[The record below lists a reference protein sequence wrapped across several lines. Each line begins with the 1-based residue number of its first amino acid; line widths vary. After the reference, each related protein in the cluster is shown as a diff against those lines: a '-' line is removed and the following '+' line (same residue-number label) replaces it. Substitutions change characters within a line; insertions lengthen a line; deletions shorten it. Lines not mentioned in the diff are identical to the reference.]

1 MSEKNLSKDK
11 YSKNNEKETSFN
23 LVKTIMSN
31 SNIKDINQ
39 SNNYTSHL
47 QMPPNIILNQNTNIV
62 INSENNNNKGKNN
75 IIIMQDMKTKISDNN
90 YIDIKELLDSQN
102 ISQQAKNQLLNLSF
116 TKLYL
121 TNNNN
126 QKKIIFE
133 LIEHGADP
141 NHKLNFDI
149 NEKNKSNNYSIPK
162 NIKLTPLIYC
172 CIKGDYELFEL
183 IKNKIYLSTSNEE
196 NSTLNVNKNYF
207 FYFFENNQNIDNKIK
222 IANSILQKS
231 KNNKN
236 IKININDYDKQTG
249 MTLLMLSVIRQYINF
264 IKLFIENGADLNLK
278 NLIDGDTALHYAAKI
293 KNKAIIELLLNNKN
307 CNLLIKNSKNETII
321 DVANTN
327 CANTEIYSLLAKKY
341 GEQQKLWEE
350 KNNKKINDQNKINR
364 NYSLNSNG
372 IKEKNNA
379 NKSNNNKSKNIINND
394 SETQN
399 DILKSNKIKHNIED
413 FNSYIEIPFQFN
425 NNINYI
431 DYFDSNTNNKIP
443 NGINETD
450 IKNISNQEDNDAGN
464 IKNYMKLKGAPILNI
479 NLRSKEDEDAL
490 IIENLKA
497 ENEALDI
504 DFENI
509 ENKLDSVYKEH
520 SKLLKELSEI
530 NKEINS
536 ANERIDS
543 YGKKLQD
550 KESKYMVAFQKLKVQ
565 ENNQNSILDILLYQK
580 KFLEMNQNHNKYISD
595 MNYLDKKFTDDFFD
609 DKYIKDNLQKDILD
623 FQLYVKANIKI
634 KQKPINEIRS
644 SLQEILESNG
654 YDYTVYVFGSFAT
667 GLCLPWSDLDL
678 ILINKNQSS
687 KIINIE
693 DKLKEIHTLLNNSN
707 WVNKPILVNNYR
719 IFPYITFSTDEKH
732 GFMKVNLTIQD
743 KKNYG
748 YKCAKLTLNFL
759 HTYKNI
765 EPLVLVLKHLFKYSN
780 TIFSLS
786 SYSENPKENLNSYGI
801 FLMVVFF
808 IQFQIMHVNIE
819 KINNPEYLGE
829 LFMNFLIYYNNYD
842 QNEKGYIFVR
852 TGLEDTLENDDFLFL
867 KETKSNLVVIDPLD
881 HKNNVVAKNI
891 DFNNIKFFFK
901 LILYSARI
909 KCDCSCHYLKDYD
922 DKAGNDMNKS
932 IELGNEHCILKKIF
946 KTANRINSNFLNL

>member
-133 LIEHGADP
+133 LIEHGADH

-364 NYSLNSNG
+364 NYNLNSYG

-379 NKSNNNKSKNIINND
+379 NKSNNNKSKNNINND

-932 IELGNEHCILKKIF
+932 IELGTEHCILKKIF

>member
-11 YSKNNEKETSFN
+11 YSKDNEKETSFN

-350 KNNKKINDQNKINR
+350 KNNKKINEQNKINR

>member
-379 NKSNNNKSKNIINND
+379 NKSNNNKSKNNINND

-743 KKNYG
+743 KKNNG

-932 IELGNEHCILKKIF
+932 IELGTEHCILKKIF

>member
-530 NKEINS
+530 NQEINS

-932 IELGNEHCILKKIF
+932 IELGTEHCILKKIF

>member
-133 LIEHGADP
+133 LIEHGADH

-183 IKNKIYLSTSNEE
+183 IKNKIYLSTSKEE

-364 NYSLNSNG
+364 NYNLNSYG

-379 NKSNNNKSKNIINND
+379 NKSNNNKSKNNINND

-932 IELGNEHCILKKIF
+932 IELGTEHCILKKIF

>member
-379 NKSNNNKSKNIINND
+379 NKSNINKSKNNINND

-530 NKEINS
+530 NQEINS

-932 IELGNEHCILKKIF
+932 IELGTEHCILKKIF

>member
-667 GLCLPWSDLDL
+667 GLCLPWIDLDL

>member
-350 KNNKKINDQNKINR
+350 KNNKKINDQNNINR

-372 IKEKNNA
+372 IKEKNNT

-932 IELGNEHCILKKIF
+932 IELGTEHCILKKIF

>member
-530 NKEINS
+530 NQEINS

>member
-379 NKSNNNKSKNIINND
+379 NKSNNNKSKNNINND

-932 IELGNEHCILKKIF
+932 IELGTEHCILKKIF

>member
-196 NSTLNVNKNYF
+196 NSTLTVNKNYF

-231 KNNKN
+231 KNNKK

-364 NYSLNSNG
+364 NYNLNSNG

-667 GLCLPWSDLDL
+667 GLCLPWIDLDL

>member
-932 IELGNEHCILKKIF
+932 IELGTEHCILKKIF

>member
-530 NKEINS
+530 NQEINS

-922 DKAGNDMNKS
+922 AKAGNDMNKS